1 MHFVP
6 VNVRWTADAIKS
18 RLWRKFVEGVI
29 ENGGDVSGIELDD
42 EVFPITW
49 TPEMI

>member
-1 MHFVP
+1 M
-6 VNVRWTADAIKS
+6 NARWTADAIKS
-18 RLWRKFVEGVI
+18 RLWRKCVEGVI

-49 TPEMI
+49 TPDMI